1 VNPRRLT
8 FSDSYDNAYDWTS
21 DSKSVLFDSNRNGTW
36 DIFRQALDQGAA
48 EKLVAGGIRP
58 AMGPDGISFLY
69 FAVTT
74 SWKGVGPARIARVA
88 LEGGPPQSL
97 GDVQNARVIRC
108 ARTADLCVVSEPDR
122 KEMVLY
128 AVDPVKGKGRE
139 LLRVSSS
146 SFPEHTIP
154 DWDWDVSPDASS
166 VALATQRA
174 QEGIIQIHRLADGA
188 VRKVNLAGWANVQHV
203 RWSADGKG
211 WYLIAFSTKQ
221 KGTTRPSL
229 LRVDLEGKV
238 EVLRQESDWAEV
250 IPSPDGRHLAL
261 NGPAETRNVWML
273 ENF

>member
-1 VNPRRLT
+1 
-8 FSDSYDNAYDWTS
+8 
-21 DSKSVLFDSNRNGTW
+21 LFDSNRNGTW

-108 ARTADLCVVSEPDR
+108 ARTADLCVVSESDR
-122 KEMVLY
+122 KQMVLN
-128 AVDPVKGKGRE
+128 ALDPVKGKGRE

-146 SFPEHTIP
+146 SFPEDTIP
-154 DWDWDVSPDASS
+154 EWLWDASPDGSS
-166 VALATQRA
+166 VALATESA
-174 QEGIIQIHRLADGA
+174 QKGIIQIHRLADGA
-188 VRKVNLAGWANVQHV
+188 VRKVNLTGWANVQHV

-211 WYLIAFSTKQ
+211 WFLVAFSTKQ
-221 KGTTRPSL
+221 LTSKGTTRPSL
-229 LRVDLEGKV
+229 LRVDLEAKV
-238 EVLRQESDWAEV
+238 EVLRQESDWVES

-261 NGPAETRNVWML
+261 NGEVATRNVWML
-273 ENF
+273 EEF